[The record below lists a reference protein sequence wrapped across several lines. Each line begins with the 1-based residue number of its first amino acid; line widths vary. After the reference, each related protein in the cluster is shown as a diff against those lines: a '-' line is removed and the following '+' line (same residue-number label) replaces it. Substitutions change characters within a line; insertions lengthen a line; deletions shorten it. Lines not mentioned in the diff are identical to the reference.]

1 MRRLKKILI
10 IIFLIPLLNII
21 LITFCSGL
29 IEGSW
34 WKYSRGADFRDFIEF
49 DENLQANS
57 ILIQKDGKTEKIIFL
72 YLFDYMI
79 LSDIDLTNWTYYARK
94 GKLYNPNETAKSNQI
109 PTKISGTPGDKKLLD
124 SLMKNR
130 K

>member
-1 MRRLKKILI
+1 MINIFNDDFRDFLALLNQFFLGNTDGDPKIKMFIKKRQKQIIFELQIMRRLKKILI

-49 DENLQANS
+49 DEILQANS
-57 ILIQKDGKTEKIIFL
+57 ILV
-72 YLFDYMI
+72 
-79 LSDIDLTNWTYYARK
+79 
-94 GKLYNPNETAKSNQI
+94 
-109 PTKISGTPGDKKLLD
+109 
-124 SLMKNR
+124 
-130 K
+130 